1 MHPLVE
7 PTRKKRDE
15 GPRGRYAKSEISVG
29 KILEAAGKLFIARSY
44 AEVTMADIA
53 EAAGMTKGGLYH
65 HFQTKEELYLVMM
78 HRYLSEQERL
88 FRSAVSRGETCREQL
103 RLLTVQFLT
112 QPAESYQM
120 MPLVRR
126 DVNIFKGKSRDRLI
140 RSYQAALPEV
150 EEEIIRDGMEKGEL
164 PRNDARL
171 LSWLHVAMVEVVLS
185 GYARSVVGSSEE
197 IGDYV
202 LGVLF
207 DGLLS
212 GKSGSS
218 DPTRLMGEAT

>member
-1 MHPLVE
+1 MQPVAE
-7 PTRKKRDE
+7 PMRKIREE
-15 GPRGRYAKSEISVG
+15 GPRGRYAKSEISVA
-29 KILEAAGKLFIARSY
+29 KILEAAGRLFIARSY

-78 HRYLSEQERL
+78 HRYLGEQERL
-88 FRSAVSRGETCREQL
+88 FRSAVAKGETCRERL
-103 RLLTVQFLT
+103 RLLTVEFLT

-120 MPLVRR
+120 MQLVRR
-126 DVNIFKGKSRDRLI
+126 DVNIFEGESRHRLI

-164 PRNDARL
+164 PRGDARL
-171 LSWLHVAMVEVVLS
+171 LSRLHVAMVEVVLS
-185 GYARSVVGSSEE
+185 GYARSVVGSPEE

-202 LGVLF
+202 LGILF
-207 DGLLS
+207 DGLLPEES
-212 GKSGSS
+212 GTSGPSS
-218 DPTRLMGEAT
+218 LRGEAS

>member
-1 MHPLVE
+1 MQQLAE
-7 PTRKKRDE
+7 PMRKKRDE

-53 EAAGMTKGGLYH
+53 ETAGMTKGGLYH

-78 HRYLSEQERL
+78 HRYLGEQERL
-88 FRSAVSRGETCREQL
+88 FRSAVAKGETCREQL

-120 MPLVRR
+120 MQLVRR
-126 DVNIFKGKSRDRLI
+126 DVNIFEGESRDRLI

-150 EEEIIRDGMEKGEL
+150 EEEIIRKGMEKGEL

-185 GYARSVVGSSEE
+185 GYARNVVGSSEKL
-197 IGDYV
+197 GDYV

-212 GKSGSS
+212 GESVGSG
-218 DPTRLMGEAT
+218 PTRLKGEAS